1 MLSEKKKDFCI
12 SILKNSCLKRI
23 DGVILPFNSQ
33 EVTNTFIQ
41 ESYGVSILPQQ
52 YRAAHLCYY
61 YYMSPDEGFQKDIR
75 AGQMTQLVMNK
86 RQV

>member
-1 MLSEKKKDFCI
+1 MLSEKKRF
-12 SILKNSCLKRI
+12 LYFHFKNSCLKRI